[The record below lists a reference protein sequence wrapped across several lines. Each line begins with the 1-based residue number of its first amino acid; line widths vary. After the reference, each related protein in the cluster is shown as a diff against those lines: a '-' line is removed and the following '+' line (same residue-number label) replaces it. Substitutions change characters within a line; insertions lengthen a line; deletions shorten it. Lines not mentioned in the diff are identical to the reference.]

1 MDDGRGMWGSENCHL
16 SFCISELLA
25 IIPSYGW
32 SPYRHPLLGKIY
44 PMLFLFS
51 SLNRRKIFLHFSL
64 LLIGLF
70 KNRETSHQ
78 RISWSCVLSQVQRFW
93 QLSLKCKNFHKNPSL
108 KPFIL
113 NAVLYQ
119 KRQLWYTTSWNVAH
133 SSKLQICRSLRCV
146 FNAPKIAFSRNIL
159 RKWNALSMVAC
170 KPWISEEM
178 FLI

>member
-51 SLNRRKIFLHFSL
+51 SFNRRKIFLHFSL

-78 RISWSCVLSQVQRFW
+78 RISRSCVLSQVQRFW
-93 QLSLKCKNFHKNPSL
+93 QLSLKCKSFTKTLLSSTRVLTTFSEVQNFHKNPSL
-108 KPFIL
+108 KPFIFECCS
-113 NAVLYQ
+113 VPETSIVIHHFM
-119 KRQLWYTTSWNVAH
+119 KCYT
-133 SSKLQICRSLRCV
+133 
-146 FNAPKIAFSRNIL
+146 
-159 RKWNALSMVAC
+159 
-170 KPWISEEM
+170 
-178 FLI
+178 